1 MCKTPKLEA
10 AGNSVLLYTSNN
22 NSPTELSLVV
32 TGKNSP
38 NGLFLTV
45 SKAWSVLAANLRT
58 GSDARTSRSW
68 PRVQATLH
76 NLATGAGISMNWA
89 RAKTCRLCSESF
101 VHKRKNLAV
110 LLTVVF
116 PSSVIFSNSTIVLR
130 TMLEVVSLCF
140 PISNTQPNEKKL

>member
-1 MCKTPKLEA
+1 M
-10 AGNSVLLYTSNN
+10 
-22 NSPTELSLVV
+22 V

-76 NLATGAGISMNWA
+76 NLATGAGISMN
-89 RAKTCRLCSESF
+89 
-101 VHKRKNLAV
+101 
-110 LLTVVF
+110 
-116 PSSVIFSNSTIVLR
+116 
-130 TMLEVVSLCF
+130 
-140 PISNTQPNEKKL
+140 

>member
-1 MCKTPKLEA
+1 MCKTPKLET
-10 AGNSVLLYTSNN
+10 AGNSVLLYTCN

-38 NGLFLTV
+38 KGLFLTV

-76 NLATGAGISMNWA
+76 NLATGAGISMN
-89 RAKTCRLCSESF
+89 
-101 VHKRKNLAV
+101 
-110 LLTVVF
+110 
-116 PSSVIFSNSTIVLR
+116 
-130 TMLEVVSLCF
+130 
-140 PISNTQPNEKKL
+140 